1 MIGSLIAGLS
11 TGLLSDMLVVRL
23 ARRNKGIMEPEQR
36 LWPFAMC
43 VVLVP
48 ASLILWGV
56 GAAHHVHWFGLV
68 FAMAMLAW
76 TVTCG
81 LMLSINYLVDTYPE
95 IAGDAM
101 TSIILVRNTMSFAI
115 NYG

>member
-1 MIGSLIAGLS
+1 MIGCVIGALS
-11 TGLLSDMLVVRL
+11 TGLLSDKLVVRL
-23 ARRNKGIMEPEQR
+23 ARRNRGVIEPEKR
-36 LWPFAMC
+36 LWPFVVC

-56 GAAHHVHWFGLV
+56 GAAHHIHWVGLV

-81 LMLSINYLVDTYPE
+81 LILSISYLVDTYPE
-95 IAGDAM
+95 IAGEAM
-101 TSIILVRNTMSFAI
+101 TSIILIRNTMSFAI